1 MEDSYEK
8 RKTLQE
14 LTIKDNFLFGAVM
27 VNEENCKEFLE
38 MVLEIE
44 IDQVKVSKEKSI
56 VYHPEYKGVRLD
68 VYARDEEHTHYN
80 IEMQAEKKPVLGK
93 RSRYYQSQ
101 MDMELLMSGE
111 DYTEL
116 PNTYVIFCAISI
128 LLKQENTAIPFS
140 RSVRKQRKHRWKT
153 DGRFYF

>member
-1 MEDSYEK
+1 MKK

-80 IEMQAEKKPVLGK
+80 IEMQAEKKPALGK
-93 RSRYYQSQ
+93 
-101 MDMELLMSGE
+101 GA
-111 DYTEL
+111 
-116 PNTYVIFCAISI
+116 AII
-128 LLKQENTAIPFS
+128 RA
-140 RSVRKQRKHRWKT
+140 RWIWN
-153 DGRFYF
+153 F

>member
-1 MEDSYEK
+1 MKK

-80 IEMQAEKKPVLGK
+80 IEMQAEKKPV
-93 RSRYYQSQ
+93 
-101 MDMELLMSGE
+101 
-111 DYTEL
+111 
-116 PNTYVIFCAISI
+116 
-128 LLKQENTAIPFS
+128 
-140 RSVRKQRKHRWKT
+140 
-153 DGRFYF
+153 